1 MGFGTMFPPKG
12 ECAPVIVGVLEKADA
27 CALERISDAC
37 LERAAMALYRC
48 ENDLPDGKPD
58 DRGLLLRWNGMSED
72 ERDKYTNRVLPVL
85 EAFLD
90 Y

>member
-1 MGFGTMFPPKG
+1 MLLSTFRTRGWSVPPWP
-12 ECAPVIVGVLEKADA
+12 CTDA
-27 CALERISDAC
+27 RTIGPTAS
-37 LERAAMALYRC
+37 
-48 ENDLPDGKPD
+48 PD

>member
-1 MGFGTMFPPKG
+1 M
-12 ECAPVIVGVLEKADA
+12 
-27 CALERISDAC
+27 
-37 LERAAMALYRC
+37 RAAIVLYRC
-48 ENDLPDGKPD
+48 ENDLPDGKLD

>member
-1 MGFGTMFPPKG
+1 M
-12 ECAPVIVGVLEKADA
+12 LEKADA
-27 CALERISDAC
+27 YALEHISDAR
-37 LERAAMALYRC
+37 LERSAMVLYRC
-48 ENDLPDGKPD
+48 ENDWPDGKPD

>member
-1 MGFGTMFPPKG
+1 M
-12 ECAPVIVGVLEKADA
+12 LEKADA
-27 CALERISDAC
+27 YALEHISDAC

-48 ENDLPDGKPD
+48 ENDLPDGKLD

>member
-1 MGFGTMFPPKG
+1 MIRLAETRGKLIAVYRGTEPNANGPDNPICEPPW
-12 ECAPVIVGVLEKADA
+12 V
-27 CALERISDAC
+27 
-37 LERAAMALYRC
+37 LYRC
-48 ENDLPDGKPD
+48 ENDWPDGKPD

-72 ERDKYTNRVLPVL
+72 ERDEYTNRVLPVL

>member
-1 MGFGTMFPPKG
+1 M
-12 ECAPVIVGVLEKADA
+12 
-27 CALERISDAC
+27 
-37 LERAAMALYRC
+37 RAAMVLYRC
-48 ENDLPDGKPD
+48 ENDWPAGKPD

-72 ERDKYTNRVLPVL
+72 ERDEYTNRVLPVL